1 MGADGFI
8 ETQVPDWQ
16 VPHELSFDLILST
29 ASSDE
34 GFDIALYLS
43 MLNVHGK
50 FVSVGLPEGK
60 GWQLRPQSLLSNGCL
75 IGSSHLGS
83 RRETVEMLKL
93 AEEKGIKSWV
103 ETLPVGEDGCGQARE
118 LIMAQTQRPEG
129 ANFLKVERVHKND
142 IRYRFTLVDY
152 EKQFS

>member
-83 RRETVEMLKL
+83 RRETVEMLSWQKRKVLRVGLRLCQLGRMVVDKL
-93 AEEKGIKSWV
+93 VS
-103 ETLPVGEDGCGQARE
+103 
-118 LIMAQTQRPEG
+118 
-129 ANFLKVERVHKND
+129 
-142 IRYRFTLVDY
+142 
-152 EKQFS
+152 